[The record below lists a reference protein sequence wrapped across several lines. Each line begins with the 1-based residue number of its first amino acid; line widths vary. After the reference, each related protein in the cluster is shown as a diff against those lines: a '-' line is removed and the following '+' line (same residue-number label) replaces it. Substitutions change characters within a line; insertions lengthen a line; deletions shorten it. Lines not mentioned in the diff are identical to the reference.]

1 MRPARLNPLFASV
14 DSLDGV
20 GPKIAR
26 LLARLLS
33 TEPARIIDLIFHLP
47 SGIVDRR
54 NRVQLKALPPS
65 GIVTLE
71 AEIVSHKAPPS
82 RSRVPWRVTIDD
94 GTARAQL
101 VYFNAKADWLSRQ
114 MPVGERRL
122 ISGPVEWFKGSPQI
136 VHPDHVL
143 PPEQASD
150 MPLLEPRYPLT
161 TGLTPRTLQKAIRAA
176 MERLP
181 ELDEWQTENRL
192 VTEGWSGF
200 ASTLRKLH
208 RPDSPEDIDIS
219 GRPWRRL
226 AYDECL
232 ASQLAIG
239 LVRGSIRK
247 SKGRAW
253 TNAGAEH
260 SARQAICD
268 ALPFSLTRSQQAA
281 VDEIVGDLSSPDRMI
296 RLLQGDVG
304 SGKTIVAL
312 LAMAHVNEAGGQ
324 AALMAPTDLLARQH
338 YETIKPM
345 ADKAGIGIS
354 LLTGR
359 MKAATRDEIANKLS
373 SGEIE
378 IAVGTHALFQESVA
392 FSDLGLV
399 VVDEQHRFGVH
410 QRLALSAKGTAPDL
424 LVMTATPIP
433 RTLVLTYY
441 GDMDVSRLMEKPAGR
456 RPVATRSA
464 PLERM
469 DEVVHRIKNAI
480 DSGQKAYWICP
491 LVEESEAVE
500 LTSAETRHSNL
511 KAHLGDE
518 RVGLVHGRMKSDEK
532 DAVMAQFRD
541 GSIAVLV
548 ATTVVE
554 VGVDVPDATIMVI
567 EHAERFGLAQLHQLR
582 GRVGR
587 SDLPSSCLL
596 LYHSDLGP
604 TARARLAVMRET
616 DDGFRI
622 AEEDLRLRG
631 EGDVLGLR
639 QSGMPGFRFL
649 VPDTHADLLEKARD
663 DARYLIGMKRS
674 VKQDDA
680 LRLLLYLFGRD
691 DAVRLMRAG

>member
-1 MRPARLNPLFASV
+1 MRPARLNPLFASAE
-14 DSLDGV
+14 SLDGI

-26 LLARLLS
+26 VLTRLVNAD
-33 TEPARIIDLIFHLP
+33 PARILDLIFHLP
-47 SGIVDRR
+47 SGIIDRR
-54 NRVQLKALPPS
+54 NRVQLNALPPS
-65 GIVTLE
+65 GIVTFE
-71 AEIVSHKAPPS
+71 AEIVSHKAPPP

-101 VYFNAKADWLSRQ
+101 VYFNAKADWLLRQ
-114 MPVGERRL
+114 MPVGESRL
-122 ISGPVEWFKGSPQI
+122 ISGAVEWFKGSPQI

-143 PPEQASD
+143 PPERASD

-161 TGLTPRTLQKAIRAA
+161 AGLTPRTLQKAIRAA
-176 MERLP
+176 IERLP
-181 ELDEWQTENRL
+181 DLDEWQTENRL
-192 VTEGWSGF
+192 AAEGWNSF
-200 ASTLRKLH
+200 TSALRKLH

-219 GRPWRRL
+219 GMPWRRL

-239 LVRGSIRK
+239 VVRGSIRK

-253 TNAGAEH
+253 TNAGAGR
-260 SARQAICD
+260 STRQAICD
-268 ALPFSLTRSQQAA
+268 ALPFSLTRSQQVA
-281 VDEIVGDLSSPDRMI
+281 VDEIVSDLSSPDRMI

-304 SGKTIVAL
+304 SGKTVVAL
-312 LAMAHVNEAGGQ
+312 IAMAHVNEAGGQ

-338 YETIKPM
+338 YDTIKPM
-345 ADKAGIGIS
+345 ADKAGIRIA

-359 MKAATRDEIANKLS
+359 MKAAARDEIASRLS
-373 SGEIE
+373 SGEID
-378 IAVGTHALFQESVA
+378 IAVGTHALFQESVV
-392 FSDLGLV
+392 FFDLGLV

-410 QRLALSAKGTAPDL
+410 QRLALSAKGTVPDL

-469 DEVVHRIKNAI
+469 DEVVHRIKNAVE
-480 DSGQKAYWICP
+480 SGQKAYWICP
-491 LVEESEAVE
+491 LVEESEAVD
-500 LTSAETRHSNL
+500 LTSAETRHAAL
-511 KAHLGDE
+511 KSQVGE

-596 LYHSDLGP
+596 LYHSALGP

-649 VPDTHADLLEKARD
+649 VPDAHADLLEKARD
-663 DARYLIGMKRS
+663 DARYLIALTRS